1 MDVLLLAAGG
11 LAREV
16 LGADLPGIDVIGLL
30 DDDPA
35 RVGAEIGGRPVLG
48 GIDLARERPEQL
60 LVCAGSG
67 AARRRIVER
76 IGAGDERFATAIDAS
91 VRIPA
96 GCTVGA
102 GSILLAGTVL
112 TADVT
117 VGRHVVAMPDVV
129 LTHDDVIAD
138 YATLAA
144 GVRLGGGVHVGE
156 AAYLGMS
163 GAVRQNLR
171 IGADA
176 LIGMGAVVLRD
187 VPPGETWV
195 GVPAEKM
202 GDRS

>member
-16 LGADLPGIDVIGLL
+16 LAADLPGIEIVGLL

-35 RVGAEIGGRPVLG
+35 RAGTEIGGRPVLG
-48 GIDLARERPEQL
+48 RIDLARDRPERL
-60 LVCAGSG
+60 LVCAGRG
-67 AARRRIVER
+67 AARRGIVER
-76 IGAGDERFATAIDAS
+76 IGAHDDRFVTAVDPS

-112 TADVT
+112 TADVSI
-117 VGRHVVAMPDVV
+117 GRHVVAMPGVV

-144 GVRLGGGVHVGE
+144 GVRLGGGVQVGE
-156 AAYLGMS
+156 SAYLGMS
-163 GAVRQNLR
+163 VAVRQNLR
-171 IGADA
+171 IGSDA
-176 LIGMGAVVLRD
+176 LIGMGAVVLGD

-195 GVPAEKM
+195 GVPAGKM